1 MSPPGLVMNS
11 DENASQRAINPELL
25 EIYSPVR
32 LSGTNQIIA
41 VAEYYQS
48 MDILKNDINSAQQ
61 RSWLV
66 VGIVMVLIYL
76 VLSGFIQKT
85 SNTIEQQQM
94 ELNRQIEQLSH
105 LLSQNKVLNNRV
117 RKAAASIST
126 IHERLLR
133 RIGAEL
139 HDGPSQELGLA
150 LLQLDTSLSRMEKF
164 SDVNFEKST
173 KEISQI
179 QQMLQNTLIEM
190 RGIAAGLSLPQLVEL
205 NLGETIVRVVRSHE
219 RMTDLKVNLIME
231 SIPQNTSLPVKI
243 TVYRV
248 LQEAMNNA
256 YHHANG
262 AAVDVTVTS
271 DKENFSIEVYDRG
284 GGFKVDE
291 LSDLDGHMGLIGMH
305 ERVESLGGN
314 FLIESTLDTG
324 TRISAQIP
332 LVGERE

>member
-1 MSPPGLVMNS
+1 MG
-11 DENASQRAINPELL
+11 
-25 EIYSPVR
+25 
-32 LSGTNQIIA
+32 
-41 VAEYYQS
+41 
-48 MDILKNDINSAQQ
+48 
-61 RSWLV
+61 
-66 VGIVMVLIYL
+66 LIYL

-94 ELNRQIEQLSH
+94 ELNRQIEQLSL

-117 RKAAASIST
+117 RKAAASITT

-139 HDGPSQELGLA
+139 HDGPAQELGLA
-150 LLQLDTSLSRMEKF
+150 LLQLDTSLSRMEQF

-173 KEISQI
+173 KEIGKI

-205 NLGETIVRVVRSHE
+205 NLNETIVRVVRSHE
-219 RMTDLKVNLIME
+219 RKTDSKVNLIME

-243 TVYRV
+243 TAYRV

-262 AAVDVTVTS
+262 AAVDVTVAS
-271 DKENFSIEVYDRG
+271 ENEYLTIEVHDQG
-284 GGFKVDE
+284 AGFQIDE
-291 LSDLDGHMGLIGMH
+291 LSDLDGHMGLIGMR
-305 ERVESLGGN
+305 ERVESLGVI
-314 FLIESTLDTG
+314 FI
-324 TRISAQIP
+324 
-332 LVGERE
+332 